1 VDGRDKPGHDESFA
15 QVAGVASSTAADGY
29 PTNWQ
34 AAEAERTSPS
44 NSWRRNFQT
53 AAAVKDAP
61 FWRAAARR
69 SPQAILDSRSGLE
82 KWALQE
88 LDGEA
93 RSSGPERDANRLLCT
108 CHRNPP

>member
-44 NSWRRNFQT
+44 NSWRRNFQI

-88 LDGEA
+88 LDGEV
-93 RSSGPERDANRLLCT
+93 RSSGGGARRKSAIVHLSP
-108 CHRNPP
+108 